1 MTTKKIQGQSEPD
14 GKTKKE
20 ILLYIMNHE
29 RYIASTPE
37 IRDHLRQ
44 KFNIREPKGVNKH
57 IDDLVKASLI
67 IECPGYKIG
76 LEKKYTIS
84 EIYDLA
90 NYFKSDEHCID
101 FIRTPYYQ
109 ENTKALFDMFCK
121 KRPDA
126 KESVDLF
133 LIGLKHS
140 PAFLDFV
147 FLNEE
152 KIQERINNTLEL
164 VIPQTIFALKAG
176 IEQLYITCKNE
187 QHEGRPIIGLKNAYK
202 KTTTNLE
209 NYKEVLEKI
218 PLVLVT
224 ISLLVSDVHTGKI
237 DFTESVKTD
246 FENLWS
252 IILKNIDHI
261 H

>member
-29 RYIASTPE
+29 RYVASKPE
-37 IRDHLRQ
+37 IRDYLRQ
-44 KFNIREPKGVNKH
+44 KLNIREPKGVNKH

-84 EIYDLA
+84 EICNLA
-90 NYFKSDEHCID
+90 NYFKSSESCID

-109 ENTKALFDMFCK
+109 ENTKELFDMFCK

-126 KESVDLF
+126 KEYNDLF
-133 LIGLKHS
+133 SIGLKHS

-152 KIQERINNTLEL
+152 KIQQRIDNTLEL
-164 VIPQTIFALKAG
+164 VIPQTTLGLKTG
-176 IEQLYITCKNE
+176 IELLYITCKNG
-187 QHEGRPIIGLKNAYK
+187 QQQGRPIRGLDNAYR
-202 KTTTNLE
+202 KTTTNIE
-209 NYKEVLEKI
+209 KYKEALEKI
-218 PLVLVT
+218 PLLLVT
-224 ISLLVSDVHTGKI
+224 ISLLVSDVYSGKI
-237 DFTESVKTD
+237 DLTESVKTD
-246 FENLWS
+246 FENLHNM
-252 IILKNIDHI
+252 IYKKAEHI
-261 H
+261 R